1 MSQLVNTVVTNILT
15 ALYEPFWFAIT
26 MSVLFM
32 FLYMYAYCTAE
43 TGRTLHCLW
52 SFS

>member
-32 FLYMYAYCTAE
+32 FYICMHIVQRKREKALR
-43 TGRTLHCLW
+43 GL
-52 SFS
+52 

>member
-32 FLYMYAYCTAE
+32 FLYMHIVQRKREKALR
-43 TGRTLHCLW
+43 GL
-52 SFS
+52 